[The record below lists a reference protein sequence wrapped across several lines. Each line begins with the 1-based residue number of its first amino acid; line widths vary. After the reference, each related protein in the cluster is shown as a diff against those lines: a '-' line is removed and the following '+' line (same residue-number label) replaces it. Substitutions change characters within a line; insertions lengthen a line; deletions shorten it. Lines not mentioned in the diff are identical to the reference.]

1 MNTTN
6 LVIDALKNNPALAAA
21 IGSGVS
27 LVASE
32 VIGMLPIK
40 SNSLLQLAW
49 NIGKIVVKAT
59 FNKKGN

>member
-1 MNTTN
+1 MNTAN
-6 LVIDALKNNPALAAA
+6 IVVDALKNNPALAAA
-21 IGSGVS
+21 IGSGIS

-49 NIGKIVVKAT
+49 NIGKVVLKST
-59 FNKKGN
+59 INKKGN